1 MVGCESGV
9 TTRLKSVVPTLIAT
23 HCSAHRLSLAACDA
37 SNASSMIQRFQRILN
52 QIYVFFSRSSV
63 RTAELSEMQRVLNEP
78 HLKLQHP
85 TETRWLS
92 HQNAVDALQRCL
104 KAVYTTL
111 QNEAAEGEATAH
123 GLCNEIEKPT
133 FVALLLLSNILGV
146 LGNLSRTFQ
155 LAQLNLLIVEQL
167 VTDAKAALGVI
178 KDKPLEGGY
187 MIELDTTM
195 QAIGITTP
203 LDKVNFTENAKS
215 YVDAIIANLENRFP
229 QVKTL
234 TLLGYLDPRNVQQS
248 TTAATPLTM
257 LEIGEKLHIDGHK
270 LWQEY
275 IGYKS
280 FVESLP
286 SPVCLETAI
295 HVMYSPANREAMAL
309 AYPLISS
316 ILARIAVLP
325 ASSAQVER
333 LFSAVKRIKIFTKKL
348 S

>member
-1 MVGCESGV
+1 M
-9 TTRLKSVVPTLIAT
+9 
-23 HCSAHRLSLAACDA
+23 
-37 SNASSMIQRFQRILN
+37 
-52 QIYVFFSRSSV
+52 
-63 RTAELSEMQRVLNEP
+63 
-78 HLKLQHP
+78 
-85 TETRWLS
+85 
-92 HQNAVDALQRCL
+92 
-104 KAVYTTL
+104 
-111 QNEAAEGEATAH
+111 
-123 GLCNEIEKPT
+123 
-133 FVALLLLSNILGV
+133 
-146 LGNLSRTFQ
+146 RTFQ

-234 TLLGYLDPRNVQQS
+234 TLFGYLDPRNVQQS

-275 IGYKS
+275 IGYK
-280 FVESLP
+280 
-286 SPVCLETAI
+286 
-295 HVMYSPANREAMAL
+295 
-309 AYPLISS
+309 
-316 ILARIAVLP
+316 
-325 ASSAQVER
+325 
-333 LFSAVKRIKIFTKKL
+333 
-348 S
+348 

>member
-1 MVGCESGV
+1 
-9 TTRLKSVVPTLIAT
+9 
-23 HCSAHRLSLAACDA
+23 
-37 SNASSMIQRFQRILN
+37 MIQRFQRILN

-78 HLKLQHP
+78 QLKLQRP

-92 HQNAVDALQRCL
+92 HQNAVDALRRCL

-133 FVALLLLSNILGV
+133 FVALLLLLSNILGV

-155 LAQLNLLIVEQL
+155 LAQLNLLVVEQL

-203 LDKVNFTENAKS
+203 LDKVKS
-215 YVDAIIANLENRFP
+215 YVDAIVANLENRFP
-229 QVKTL
+229 QVKTHT
-234 TLLGYLDPRNVQQS
+234 TLIPRPTKCPTDHYCCYS
-248 TTAATPLTM
+248 TYYA
-257 LEIGEKLHIDGHK
+257 
-270 LWQEY
+270 
-275 IGYKS
+275 
-280 FVESLP
+280 
-286 SPVCLETAI
+286 
-295 HVMYSPANREAMAL
+295 
-309 AYPLISS
+309 
-316 ILARIAVLP
+316 
-325 ASSAQVER
+325 
-333 LFSAVKRIKIFTKKL
+333 
-348 S
+348 